1 MESESD
7 VASESEVKE
16 QYMKQIEAMQQIE
29 VILRQVLEPEAK
41 ERLSNIKVVNQ
52 EMYYKVAQ
60 FILQLYQ
67 SGRIAGRIDDDA
79 LKQLLIRL
87 QSKKE
92 ISITRK

>member
-1 MESESD
+1 LESESD

-60 FILQLYQ
+60 FILQL
-67 SGRIAGRIDDDA
+67 
-79 LKQLLIRL
+79 
-87 QSKKE
+87 
-92 ISITRK
+92 